1 MVSWHRAILMIVF
14 KFQPAKLGTL
24 GMFLSIFEKNILSSL
39 GVRMSREF
47 IGRPGA
53 VIEGAQER

>member
-1 MVSWHRAILMIVF
+1 MIVF

-24 GMFLSIFEKNILSSL
+24 GMFLYIFEKNILSSL